1 METIKSN
8 QQIQLQ
14 AKSLKKLDGEGVGPR
29 RSLSGA
35 ATESEFDQELLQASL
50 VSLQGG
56 APVPVLKP
64 ELKSGGTAE
73 SQFESAGKAEK
84 FGLPSGSDDRSA
96 QDSELISA
104 QTIGIDSQDLV
115 QESDPKEMIFDQ
127 LMSGSSSSEKSQV
140 NRVLEN
146 QTEVGQGLRSS
157 RPQVDLQTLASK
169 FPAFSQTTEKA
180 WAGPADGSIQLND
193 DGQNVE
199 FSGGELDF
207 SSGIHSEVGGHAI
220 TGQKVQGQV
229 NTNRVQPQ
237 HQDPSQPVQ
246 VGNFKR
252 QWVTGN
258 DFMNTR
264 NDLINSQ
271 RKSELSDSSELM
283 VEAGDSPSQ
292 SSTAGIQLP
301 GMMLKE
307 RPKMVFDK
315 RIQQNEISQWP
326 SQVPGQK
333 SAAILSPGSMVPQIQ
348 AMPLILVKERA
359 RDQKGGGD
367 ESLPTASSSDSRAW
381 IQVPQQGVGTFEM
394 ATQSIPK
401 SEVNAQVSSG
411 PNYSGQLAP
420 EGLSNLG
427 LGILRTSYQGG
438 GEIRVRLRPDHLGEL
453 NIRVLTD
460 GNRVGLKIQASDE
473 RAKKILEESIGSL
486 KENLSSQSLNLGTVD
501 FSVAKNETTPEPR
514 SFQNSTGF
522 QNDSGQG
529 RNQNSAQSERFYDE
543 PRSPRQNSGMA
554 SLRSS
559 LVSRAPVREA
569 RGESRLD
576 VTV

>member
-1 METIKSN
+1 METIKNN

-14 AKSLKKLDGEGVGPR
+14 AKSLKKIDSEGVGSR
-29 RSLSGA
+29 RSLSGVNS
-35 ATESEFDQELLQASL
+35 ESEFDQELMQASL
-50 VSLQGG
+50 VSLQGI
-56 APVPVLKP
+56 APVPVVKP

-73 SQFESAGKAEK
+73 SQFEPAGKAEK
-84 FGLPSGSDDRSA
+84 VSLPSGSYEHSA
-96 QDSELISA
+96 QDSALISA
-104 QTIGIDSQDLV
+104 QTIGIDSQNLV
-115 QESDPKEMIFDQ
+115 RESD
-127 LMSGSSSSEKSQV
+127 
-140 NRVLEN
+140 
-146 QTEVGQGLRSS
+146 
-157 RPQVDLQTLASK
+157 PQVDLKTLASA

-180 WAGPADGSIQLND
+180 WTGPADGTIQLSEE
-193 DGQNVE
+193 GQNIE
-199 FSGGELDF
+199 FSDEGLDLPGGN
-207 SSGIHSEVGGHAI
+207 HSEVGGHAI
-220 TGQKVQGQV
+220 TGQKFQGQV

-246 VGNFKR
+246 TGNFKR

-264 NDLINSQ
+264 NDLISAQ
-271 RKSELSDSSELM
+271 KKSELSASSELM
-283 VEAGDSPSQ
+283 VGAGDSPSQ
-292 SSTAGIQLP
+292 SSLLGNQLS
-301 GMMLKE
+301 GVILKE

-315 RIQQNEISQWP
+315 RIQTSEISQWP
-326 SQVPGQK
+326 SQVPVQK
-333 SAAILSPGSMVPQIQ
+333 SAAILSPGSVVPQIQ
-348 AMPLILVKERA
+348 AMPLVLVKERT
-359 RDQKGGGD
+359 RDQKGGDD
-367 ESLPTASSSDSRAW
+367 ESLPMATQSDSRAW
-381 IQVPQQGVGTFEM
+381 IQVPQQGVGSFEV

-401 SEVNAQVSSG
+401 SEINAQVSSG
-411 PNYSGQLAP
+411 PHHSGQLAP

-501 FSVAKNETTPEPR
+501 FSVAKNESTPEPR

-522 QNDSGQG
+522 QNDSGHG

-576 VTV
+576 VTG